1 MEAIQVMFT
10 ADQIARRVAEMGR
23 QIDADYGDSVPLLIA
38 VLKGAYVM
46 MSDLSRA
53 ISVTHEVDF
62 LQAASYGGHTT
73 SSGSVRLVFD
83 GKSEVRDRHV
93 LLVEGVVDSGLTLS
107 FLLDQLK
114 RRSPASVRV
123 ATLLDKAPCR
133 KIEVPLDYVGFRIGD
148 EFVIGY
154 GMHFQERYRN
164 LPIVVQADR
173 ATLAGDPDAYLDL
186 YGKTLSGT

>member
-1 MEAIQVMFT
+1 VESEPLQDVQVLFS
-10 ADQIARRVAEMGR
+10 AEQIARRVAEMGR

-53 ISVTHEVDF
+53 ISVPHEVDF
-62 LQAASYGGHTT
+62 LQAASYGGAT
-73 SSGSVRLVFD
+73 SSSGHVRLVFD
-83 GKSEVRDRHV
+83 GKSDIGGRHV

-107 FLLDQLK
+107 FLLDQLN
-114 RRSPASVRV
+114 RRAPASVKV
-123 ATLLDKAPCR
+123 ATLLDKVPCR

-154 GMHFQERYRN
+154 GMDVAERFRN
-164 LPIVVQADR
+164 LNFVGVYKGA
-173 ATLAGDPDAYLDL
+173 
-186 YGKTLSGT
+186 

>member
-1 MEAIQVMFT
+1 MFS
-10 ADQIARRVAEMGR
+10 AEQISARVAEMGR
-23 QIDADYGDSVPLLIA
+23 QIGADYGDRCPLLVA

-53 ISVTHEVDF
+53 IPVTHEVDF
-62 LQAASYGGHTT
+62 LQAASHGGKTE
-73 SSGSVRLVFD
+73 SSGQVKLVFD
-83 GKSEVRDRHV
+83 GRTDLRGRHV

-107 FLLDQLK
+107 FLIDQLK
-114 RRSPASVRV
+114 KREPASVKV

-154 GMHFQERYRN
+154 GMDVAERYRN
-164 LPIVVQADR
+164 LPFVGIYTGA
-173 ATLAGDPDAYLDL
+173 
-186 YGKTLSGT
+186 